1 MERPARSAN
10 ASRSSG
16 AKGAPKRTWK
26 VLKSR
31 TSQSDSISLSDVANE
46 MNRDSILQGFE
57 GEEAITESQ
66 VTAFVSTLFLTNRG
80 YISLGQESGY
90 NGQIVLQDLWGES
103 DDYDELTQR
112 LHPTADPTGAQN
124 V

>member
-1 MERPARSAN
+1 MGALKARA
-10 ASRSSG
+10 R
-16 AKGAPKRTWK
+16 
-26 VLKSR
+26 
-31 TSQSDSISLSDVANE
+31 QSDSISLSDVANE

-103 DDYDELTQR
+103 EDYDELTQR